1 MKDKEFELEGKNQA
15 SIINNAMNDTIRE
28 INLMRHFDWS
38 AEEREARINS
48 LKRAKEVNKGFL
60 DTVTYDNYQS
70 RMLLAG
76 QQGVIEHYLE
86 LCEKEVSS

>member
-1 MKDKEFELEGKNQA
+1 MKDKEGENYA

-38 AEEREARINS
+38 AEQREVRINS
-48 LKRAKEVNKGFL
+48 LKRAKEINKGFL
-60 DTVTYDNYQS
+60 DAVTYDNYQS

-86 LCEKEVSS
+86 LCGKEVGS